1 MTSSPPPE
9 VRFLN
14 MQLLNTFLVFWQV
27 NGLMIAALLYDFGGK
42 KPSESLGVKDRDIW
56 TIVHYLSHF
65 YVSTFMNS
73 LDEER
78 RRGGLGK
85 MLSLSEWE

>member
-14 MQLLNTFLVFWQV
+14 VQLLNTFLVFWQV
-27 NGLMIAALLYDFGGK
+27 NGLMIAALLYDFEGK

-56 TIVHYLSHF
+56 TMVHYLSRF